1 MPGEPDLIGQVRGH
15 YRIDA
20 LVGEG
25 AMGRVYRGW
34 DTRLERPV
42 ALKALKQA
50 GDAHAYD
57 RLRHEAR
64 SASALNHPHIASV
77 YDIFEAD
84 GLACIV
90 MELVPGQP
98 LSDVVGAH
106 GLLPATVIEYGR
118 QIA

>member
-1 MPGEPDLIGQVRGH
+1 MPARRRVGLSPSGEYNRPMPGEPDLIGQVRGH

-50 GDAHAYD
+50 GDPHAYD
-57 RLRHEAR
+57 
-64 SASALNHPHIASV
+64 
-77 YDIFEAD
+77 
-84 GLACIV
+84 
-90 MELVPGQP
+90 
-98 LSDVVGAH
+98 
-106 GLLPATVIEYGR
+106 
-118 QIA
+118 